1 MMDKLLTVFTPT
13 YNREKELHRLY
24 DSLLAQTD
32 SRFEWLIVDDG
43 SADDTASVVR
53 EWISEGKIPIRYI
66 FQKNQG
72 KAAAHNRGVEET
84 RTLLF
89 TCVDSDDYLL
99 EDAVETVLETDLSA
113 PGCIGALYKKGTS
126 VTETV
131 TKWEKEIEY
140 STLYDAYHGGGLQGD
155 TMLVFKTDVIKKHRF
170 PSFPG
175 EKFVPEAYLY
185 DQLDQEGK
193 LRFVNK
199 VIYICEYLEGG
210 YTSNIRKMN
219 AENPKGYLAFI
230 SQRIQLDK
238 DRKELVQDLIRYT
251 AIRFVMKEGSVL
263 HPSHRT
269 LSVLCLI
276 PGYMFYFRD
285 YKRYQ
290 RGTVE
295 KK

>member
-1 MMDKLLTVFTPT
+1 MMEKLLTVFTPT
-13 YNREKELHRLY
+13 YNRAKELRRLY

-43 SADDTASVVR
+43 SADDTATIVQ
-53 EWISEGKIPIRYI
+53 EWIAIGKLDIRYI
-66 FQKNQG
+66 FQENQG

-84 RTLLF
+84 KTLLF

-99 EDAVETVLETDLSA
+99 EDAVETILGTDLSA
-113 PGCIGALYKKGTS
+113 AGCIGALYKKGTS
-126 VTETV
+126 ATEPV
-131 TKWEKEIEY
+131 TKWEKNIQY

-155 TMLVFKTDVIKKHRF
+155 TMLVFKTDVINKHRF

-193 LRFVNK
+193 LFFVDK

-219 AENPKGYLAFI
+219 AENPKGYLAFV
-230 SQRIQLDK
+230 SQRISLDK
-238 DRKELVQDLIRYT
+238 DRKELVQDLIRYI
-251 AIRFVMKEGSVL
+251 AIRFVIKDGSVL

-269 LSVLCLI
+269 LSVLCLF
-276 PGYMFYFRD
+276 PGYLFYSRD

-290 RGTVE
+290 RSTVE
-295 KK
+295 KQ